1 MVLEVELSETRFL
14 LTRYSS
20 TPATFPLRAAA
31 IPIRRYQSVREAVL
45 TCCPERE
52 RIILL
57 EWLHSAYIST
67 LLNKKVR
74 FESVLLRQGVPSG
87 KREDLSTGTNNA
99 ENSFFTIPAAVRTSG
114 LRDLENIMAIIH
126 LRKYGVHNT
135 YSVAVLE

>member
-1 MVLEVELSETRFL
+1 MVLEVELSETRVL

-31 IPIRRYQSVREAVL
+31 VLIRRCQSVRNAVL

-67 LLNKKVR
+67 VLNMKVGMKGCSYDKGCRLVNEQTYRQEQTTQRIPSSR
-74 FESVLLRQGVPSG
+74 FP
-87 KREDLSTGTNNA
+87 
-99 ENSFFTIPAAVRTSG
+99 PP
-114 LRDLENIMAIIH
+114 
-126 LRKYGVHNT
+126 
-135 YSVAVLE
+135 